1 MLLGISSS
9 GGRYFTRYR
18 VFKAVCAV
26 FTKAYGT
33 ARFLVTLTFSLQ
45 AVLKTAVVFLIVT
58 IFISFQGYFIMYRY
72 TLLDLFQAES
82 KSERVNK
89 VNSKRSI
96 VVVEDLVSYSLATG
110 TTFHQET
117 L

>member
-1 MLLGISSS
+1 MVGILLG
-9 GGRYFTRYR
+9 T
-18 VFKAVCAV
+18 VFSRLFVL
-26 FTKAYGT
+26 
-33 ARFLVTLTFSLQ
+33 FLLKLMGLSLSITLTFSFQ

-89 VNSKRSI
+89 MNSKRSI
-96 VVVEDLVSYSLATG
+96 VVGGLGILLVGYGYYLSSGNIVTPK
-110 TTFHQET
+110 FF
-117 L
+117 